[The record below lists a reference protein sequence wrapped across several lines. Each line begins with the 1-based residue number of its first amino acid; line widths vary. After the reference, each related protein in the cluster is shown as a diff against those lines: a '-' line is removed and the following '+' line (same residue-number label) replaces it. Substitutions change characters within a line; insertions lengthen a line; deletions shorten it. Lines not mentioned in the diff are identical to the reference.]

1 VLGDETGGVENV
13 DRAIRVD
20 RLSRS
25 YGKRPGIE
33 EITFS
38 VEPGEVVGLLG
49 PNGAGKTTTLRIL
62 AGIIPPTSGRATV
75 AGIPL
80 SQPERLHQAV
90 GLLPEAPGFY
100 ERATAWRNLVYFA
113 RFYDGVCV
121 EGRVE
126 ACLKRF
132 DLWERRDDRVAGYS
146 RGMKLRLALARAL
159 VHEPPVLLLDEP
171 TAGLDPEAAR
181 DVRDLIRSL
190 AREGRVILLS
200 THNLTEAEEL
210 CARVALIRTRL
221 LAYGPPLG
229 LRDRAAPPVVV
240 VRLEGPAEV
249 SPGLTALPFVRSARA
264 HGDRLQV
271 ELASQADRPAL
282 VEALVRAGARV
293 LEVTEE
299 RPSLE
304 AAYLELVHDERRPA

>member
-1 VLGDETGGVENV
+1 M

-62 AGIIPPTSGRATV
+62 AGIISPTSGQATV

-304 AAYLELVHDERRPA
+304 AAYLELIHDERRPA